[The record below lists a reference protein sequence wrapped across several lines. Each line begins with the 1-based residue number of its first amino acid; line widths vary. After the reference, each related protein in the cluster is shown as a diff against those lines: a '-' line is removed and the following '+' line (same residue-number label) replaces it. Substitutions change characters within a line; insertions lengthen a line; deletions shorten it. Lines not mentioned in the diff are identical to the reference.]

1 MPQTVI
7 KLKYT
12 TARRICKAIFRQAP
26 RAAVFPDNRGGRA
39 PPRASCFA
47 KRPEQLPVRSQTI
60 GLSAF
65 GVSGFRAISITG
77 TGIPPAVA
85 CGSGRGSR
93 ELSERKNARP
103 AFASASLKRM
113 RREAG
118 TRSLKTHAVP
128 VIRDV
133 RPLPC
138 ASASRPEPG
147 RNELHM
153 IPGAFRPDAR
163 QVRRFPAMHGPHD
176 IFVGNSKSLL
186 DFCVKT
192 CYNK

>member
-26 RAAVFPDNRGGRA
+26 RAAVFPDDRGGRA

-60 GLSAF
+60 GLPARFRLPGNFNNRNGNPVGRCLRIGARISGAF
-65 GVSGFRAISITG
+65 GKKKR
-77 TGIPPAVA
+77 
-85 CGSGRGSR
+85 
-93 ELSERKNARP
+93 RP

-118 TRSLKTHAVP
+118 TRSLKTYAAS

-133 RPLPC
+133 RPPPC

-147 RNELHM
+147 KNELHM
-153 IPGAFRPDAR
+153 IPGAFQPDVR

-176 IFVGNSKSLL
+176 IFVENSKSLL